1 MAKTDLRI
9 RLLGKAL
16 RAFSISGK
24 TDAQIVQDQ
33 DEARATGH
41 NRVTDLLLGALV
53 PGVDVR
59 DDTAAGA
66 AGRIPVQVYRPSDA
80 PEVLPLVRRRGRAVA
95 RHRPAGHRGPLREL
109 AAAAHRPRGAGAS
122 AVAILDRPGQ

>member
-41 NRVTDLLLGALV
+41 NRVADLLLGALV

-66 AGRIPVQVYRPSDA
+66 AGRIPVRV
-80 PEVLPLVRRRGRAVA
+80 
-95 RHRPAGHRGPLREL
+95 
-109 AAAAHRPRGAGAS
+109 
-122 AVAILDRPGQ
+122 